1 MIGTQPQGMVTGGA
15 IGTRRGQW
23 TRVLDEMELLNS
35 IVNDTV
41 FIFHV
46 SNEPE
51 AYFVAHLAPKT
62 REKHSLTYRPFNFLK
77 HPPSAS

>member
-1 MIGTQPQGMVTGGA
+1 MFNSHLNIDIHQPSMKDTYY
-15 IGTRRGQW
+15 I
-23 TRVLDEMELLNS
+23 EM
-35 IVNDTV
+35 THK
-41 FIFHV
+41 HV